1 MQSRLYLVYY
11 NVTRCY
17 KMFEHILAIFLCCWA
32 NFHCSKYWRS
42 NLAIWPSG
50 HTGLQLFNT
59 ALTYLEQHLICEV
72 CVPVGSCSLPMLD
85 YWDLCRKEFN
95 TKLNNRYKEKF
106 PPCCILSSV
115 TSVTVKLQ
123 NYAVI
128 SSGNTAF
135 YLRRHHRV
143 LSVTVK
149 LQNCAVITSGSA
161 DTKWIECDCI
171 KSLPKIKL
179 RNCLMQ

>member
-1 MQSRLYLVYY
+1 MCKVDSIWFTTMSQD
-11 NVTRCY
+11 VTKCLNTFWPY
-17 KMFEHILAIFLCCWA
+17 FYVVGQISIVVNIEEV
-32 NFHCSKYWRS
+32 
-42 NLAIWPSG
+42 IWPSG
-50 HTGLQLFNT
+50 HSALQLFNT

-106 PPCCILSSV
+106 PQCCILSSV

-171 KSLPKIKL
+171 QSLPKIKL